1 MNLDCPD
8 IMKPDL
14 CIYLDLTPKQSL
26 ERITKGRDS
35 VEIYENE
42 ETLSRV
48 RAAFMRVFDDIGKR
62 DNIKIINAYRT
73 VSEVSEDICSV
84 IDEICDTCN

>member
-1 MNLDCPD
+1 MNLDCDD
-8 IMKPDL
+8 IMRPDV

-62 DNIKIINAYRT
+62 DNIKIIDAYRT
-73 VSEVSEDICSV
+73 VEKISADIYSK
-84 IDEICDTCN
+84 IDKICNNC